1 MFWKKLPQ
9 PFMILAPMAD
19 VTDWAFRQ
27 IVAEC
32 GKPDVFYT
40 EFISCDGLCS
50 QGRDRLM
57 KHLYFTENE
66 RPIVAQFFG
75 AKPEHFFQCAKL
87 SKELGF
93 DGVDINMGCP
103 DRKVIKQGA
112 GAALIQN
119 PSLAQEII
127 AASKEG
133 AGSLP
138 VSVKTRLGFDAI
150 ETDKWIPK
158 LLETDLAAITI
169 HGRTK
174 KELSLVP
181 AHWDEIGKVA
191 DMAEGTETL
200 IIGNG
205 DVENLEEA
213 ESKIKMYGLDGVMV
227 GRGIFKNPW
236 FFNPNHSL
244 RDETPLARII
254 LLRKHVGFFTQLW
267 GEEKNFAL
275 LKRFFKIYI
284 QCWEGAKELRID
296 LMGCHNSVEV
306 EAILRKHGY

>member
-1 MFWKKLPQ
+1 
-9 PFMILAPMAD
+9 MAD

-103 DRKVIKQGA
+103 DRKVVKQGA

-181 AHWDEIGKVA
+181 AHWEEIGKVA

-244 RDETPLARII
+244 RDETPLTRIM

-267 GEEKNFAL
+267 GEEKNFAQ

-284 QCWEGAKELRID
+284 QGWEGAKELRID
-296 LMGCHNSVEV
+296 LMGCHNSGEV

>member
-1 MFWKKLPQ
+1 
-9 PFMILAPMAD
+9 MILAPMAD

-205 DVENLEEA
+205 DVENLDEA

-244 RDETPLARII
+244 RDETPLTRIM

-267 GEEKNFAL
+267 GEEKNFAQ

-284 QCWEGAKELRID
+284 QGWEGAKELRID
-296 LMGCHNSVEV
+296 LMGCHNSGEV

>member
-1 MFWKKLPQ
+1 
-9 PFMILAPMAD
+9 MILAPMAD

-181 AHWDEIGKVA
+181 AHWEEIGKVA

-244 RDETPLARII
+244 RDETPLTRIM

-267 GEEKNFAL
+267 GEEKNFAQ

-284 QCWEGAKELRID
+284 QGWEGAKELRID
-296 LMGCHNSVEV
+296 LMGCHNSGEV